1 MDWPKAK
8 TKSKFRRFL
17 AGLGWALQLL
27 NKKNIEK
34 RDGTNQNWVLMFSW
48 KRIVVIAVGLGA
60 WHWVVAQEKNPFGK
74 EPLPKAVIVDVAPG
88 VKRVG
93 AVTLD
98 ANKKQISLP
107 VAVNMNEG
115 PLEYLVVTGKG
126 KTHES
131 LLVTHAEPF
140 HIKVAMLLLNCK
152 GSDGRLIPEDDEK
165 PIPGERV
172 KVELHWK
179 EEGQQKR
186 SALERFVQRVDKKKV
201 TEGPFVFNGSRVFQG
216 TFLAQRDGSIV
227 SLITD
232 NAALF
237 NNPRL
242 GRDDDEIWRPQAKG
256 LPPLDSNGTLVI
268 KIFKK
273 NNNEKQN

>member
-1 MDWPKAK
+1 MNWPQAK
-8 TKSKFRRFL
+8 TKSKFRRPL
-17 AGLGWALQLL
+17 LGLGWALQLL

-34 RDGTNQNWVLMFSW
+34 TDGKNQNWVLMFSW

-107 VAVNMNEG
+107 VAINMNDG

-165 PIPGERV
+165 PIPGEQV

-179 EEGQQKR
+179 EEGQQKK

-216 TFLAQRDGSIV
+216 TFLAQRDGSVV

-268 KIFKK
+268 KILERTK
-273 NNNEKQN
+273 NEKQN

>member
-1 MDWPKAK
+1 MNWPQAK
-8 TKSKFRRFL
+8 TKSKFRRSQP
-17 AGLGWALQLL
+17 GLGWALQLL

-34 RDGTNQNWVLMFSW
+34 TDGTNQNWVLMLSW
-48 KRIVVIAVGLGA
+48 KRIVVIAVGLGG
-60 WHWVVAQEKNPFGK
+60 WHWMVAQEKNPFGK

-107 VAVNMNEG
+107 VAINMNDG

-165 PIPGERV
+165 PIPGEQV

-179 EEGQQKR
+179 EEGQQKK

-216 TFLAQRDGSIV
+216 TFLAQRDGSVV

-268 KIFKK
+268 KILKK
-273 NNNEKQN
+273 TKNEKQN

>member
-1 MDWPKAK
+1 M
-8 TKSKFRRFL
+8 
-17 AGLGWALQLL
+17 QLL

-34 RDGTNQNWVLMFSW
+34 TNKKNQNWVLMFRW
-48 KRIVVIAVGLGA
+48 KRIVVIAVGLGV
-60 WHWVVAQEKNPFGK
+60 WHWIVAQEKNPFGK

-107 VAVNMNEG
+107 VAINMNDG

-165 PIPGERV
+165 PIPGEQV

-179 EEGQQKR
+179 EEGQQKK

-242 GRDDDEIWRPQAKG
+242 GRDDDEIWRPQVKG

-268 KIFKK
+268 KILKK
-273 NNNEKQN
+273 TKNEKQN

>member
-1 MDWPKAK
+1 MDWPQAK

-17 AGLGWALQLL
+17 TGLGWALQLL

-34 RDGTNQNWVLMFSW
+34 TDGKNQNWLLMFSW

-107 VAVNMNEG
+107 VAINMNEG

-165 PIPGERV
+165 PIPGEQV

-256 LPPLDSNGTLVI
+256 LPPMDSNGTLVI
-268 KIFKK
+268 KILKK
-273 NNNEKQN
+273 TKNEKQN

>member
-1 MDWPKAK
+1 MNWPQAK
-8 TKSKFRRFL
+8 TKSKFRRSQP
-17 AGLGWALQLL
+17 GLGWALQLL

-34 RDGTNQNWVLMFSW
+34 TDGTNQNWVLMFSW

-60 WHWVVAQEKNPFGK
+60 WHWMVAQEKNPFGK
-74 EPLPKAVIVDVAPG
+74 ELLPKAVIVDVAPG

-107 VAVNMNEG
+107 VAINMNDG

-165 PIPGERV
+165 PIPGEQV

-179 EEGQQKR
+179 EEDQQKK
-186 SALERFVQRVDKKKV
+186 SALEHFVQRVDKKKV

-242 GRDDDEIWRPQAKG
+242 GRDDDEIWRPQPKG

-268 KIFKK
+268 KILKK
-273 NNNEKQN
+273 TNNEKQN

>member
-1 MDWPKAK
+1 VNWPQAK
-8 TKSKFRRFL
+8 TKSKFRRSQP
-17 AGLGWALQLL
+17 GLGWALQLL

-34 RDGTNQNWVLMFSW
+34 TDGTNQNWVLMLSW

-60 WHWVVAQEKNPFGK
+60 WHWMVAQEKNPFGK

-107 VAVNMNEG
+107 VAINMNDG

-165 PIPGERV
+165 PIPGEQV

-179 EEGQQKR
+179 EEDQQKK
-186 SALERFVQRVDKKKV
+186 SALEHFVQRVDKKKV

-216 TFLAQRDGSIV
+216 TFLAQRDGSVV

-268 KIFKK
+268 KILKK
-273 NNNEKQN
+273 TKNEKQN

>member
-1 MDWPKAK
+1 VNWPQAK
-8 TKSKFRRFL
+8 TKSKFRRSQP
-17 AGLGWALQLL
+17 GLGWALQLL

-34 RDGTNQNWVLMFSW
+34 TDGTNQNWVLMFSW

-60 WHWVVAQEKNPFGK
+60 WHWMVAQEKNPFGK
-74 EPLPKAVIVDVAPG
+74 ELLPKAVIVDVAPG

-107 VAVNMNEG
+107 VAINMNDG

-165 PIPGERV
+165 PIPGEQV

-179 EEGQQKR
+179 EEGQQKK

-216 TFLAQRDGSIV
+216 TFLAQRDGSVV

-268 KIFKK
+268 KILKK
-273 NNNEKQN
+273 TKNEKQN

>member
-1 MDWPKAK
+1 MNWPQAK
-8 TKSKFRRFL
+8 TKSKFRRSQP
-17 AGLGWALQLL
+17 GLGWALQLL

-34 RDGTNQNWVLMFSW
+34 TDGTNQNWVLMLSW

-60 WHWVVAQEKNPFGK
+60 WHWMVAQEKNPFGK

-107 VAVNMNEG
+107 VAINMNEG

-165 PIPGERV
+165 PIPGEQV

-179 EEGQQKR
+179 EEDQQKK
-186 SALERFVQRVDKKKV
+186 SALEHFVQRVDKKKV

-216 TFLAQRDGSIV
+216 TFLAQRDGSVV

-268 KIFKK
+268 KILKK
-273 NNNEKQN
+273 TKNEKQN

>member
-1 MDWPKAK
+1 
-8 TKSKFRRFL
+8 
-17 AGLGWALQLL
+17 LQLF

-34 RDGTNQNWVLMFSW
+34 LEVNTQNRAPVDYW
-48 KRIVVIAVGLGA
+48 KKTAVVAVGLGA
-60 WHWVVAQEKNPFGK
+60 WHWIAAQEKSPFGK

-88 VKRVG
+88 IKRVG

-98 ANKKQISLP
+98 ANKKQISMP
-107 VAVNMNEG
+107 VVINMNEG

-152 GSDGRLIPEDDEK
+152 GSDGRLIPEDDKK
-165 PIPGERV
+165 PIPGEQV
-172 KVELHWK
+172 KVELHWEDTNK
-179 EEGQQKR
+179 VKK
-186 SALERFVQRVDKKKV
+186 SAVEHFVQRIDKVKV
-201 TEGPFVFNGSRVFQG
+201 ADGPFIFNGSRVFQG

-237 NNPRL
+237 NNPRV

-268 KIFKK
+268 QILKK
-273 NNNEKQN
+273 PKNEK

>member
-1 MDWPKAK
+1 VNWPQAK
-8 TKSKFRRFL
+8 TKPKFSRSL
-17 AGLGWALQLL
+17 LGKGCSLQLF
-27 NKKNIEK
+27 NKKNIEIS
-34 RDGTNQNWVLMFSW
+34 GGNNQNWVLMFSW
-48 KRIVVIAVGLGA
+48 KWIVVVAVGLGA
-60 WHWVVAQEKNPFGK
+60 WPWMVAQEKNPFGK
-74 EPLPKAVIVDVAPG
+74 EPLPKAVIEDVAPG
-88 VKRVG
+88 IKRVG

-107 VAVNMNEG
+107 VAINMNEG

-165 PIPGERV
+165 PIPGEQV

-179 EEGQQKR
+179 EEDQQKK

-216 TFLAQRDGSIV
+216 TFLAQRDGSVV

-268 KIFKK
+268 KILKK
-273 NNNEKQN
+273 TNNEKQN

>member
-1 MDWPKAK
+1 MNWPQAK
-8 TKSKFRRFL
+8 TKSKFRRSQP
-17 AGLGWALQLL
+17 GLGWALQLL

-34 RDGTNQNWVLMFSW
+34 NDGTNQNSVLMFSW
-48 KRIVVIAVGLGA
+48 KRIVVVAVGLGA

-107 VAVNMNEG
+107 VAINMNEG

-165 PIPGERV
+165 PIPGEQV

-179 EEGQQKR
+179 EEDQQKK
-186 SALERFVQRVDKKKV
+186 SALEHFVQRVDKKKV

-216 TFLAQRDGSIV
+216 TFLAQRDGSVV

-268 KIFKK
+268 KILKK
-273 NNNEKQN
+273 TKNEKQN

>member
-1 MDWPKAK
+1 MKHLK
-8 TKSKFRRFL
+8 TI
-17 AGLGWALQLL
+17 A
-27 NKKNIEK
+27 
-34 RDGTNQNWVLMFSW
+34 
-48 KRIVVIAVGLGA
+48 IAVAGCGALAWLGA
-60 WHWVVAQEKNPFGK
+60 QDRNPFGT
-74 EPLPKAVIVDVAPG
+74 EPLPKAVIEDVAPG

-98 ANKKQISLP
+98 ANKKQISMP
-107 VAVNMNEG
+107 VSINMNEG

-152 GSDGRLIPEDDEK
+152 GSNGRLIPEDDEK
-165 PIPGERV
+165 PIPGENV
-172 KVELHWK
+172 DVELHWK
-179 EEGQQKR
+179 EADKPKKAR
-186 SALERFVQRVDKKKV
+186 LEDFVQRVDNVKVKK
-201 TEGPFVFNGSRVFQG
+201 GPFIFNGSRVFQG
-216 TFLAQRDGSIV
+216 TFLAQRDGSIM

-242 GRDDDEIWRPQAKG
+242 GRDDDEVWRPQAKG

-268 KIFKK
+268 RILNKPKK
-273 NNNEKQN
+273 

>member
-1 MDWPKAK
+1 
-8 TKSKFRRFL
+8 
-17 AGLGWALQLL
+17 
-27 NKKNIEK
+27 
-34 RDGTNQNWVLMFSW
+34 MFSW
-48 KRIVVIAVGLGA
+48 KRIVVVAVGLGA

-107 VAVNMNEG
+107 VAINMNEG

-165 PIPGERV
+165 PIPGEQV

-179 EEGQQKR
+179 EEGQQKK

-216 TFLAQRDGSIV
+216 TFLAQRDGSVV

-268 KIFKK
+268 KILKK
-273 NNNEKQN
+273 TKNEKQN